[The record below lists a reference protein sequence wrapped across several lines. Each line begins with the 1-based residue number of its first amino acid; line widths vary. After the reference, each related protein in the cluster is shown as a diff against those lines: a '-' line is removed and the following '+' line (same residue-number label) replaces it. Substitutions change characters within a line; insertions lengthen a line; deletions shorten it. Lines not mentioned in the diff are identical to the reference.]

1 MKEKLQEYA
10 LVAEI
15 ISAIAI
21 VVSLIFVGFQVRQ
34 SAEQTA
40 VNSQA
45 VQASVREAMLQTEFN
60 LLLYAGDHNLMDIER
75 TQKGITPEQL
85 KTWHALQLAFFRARE
100 NAWVQHENGILDDAT
115 YYSYRDAF
123 IKNLAGKDLRFYWKI
138 VTTRYNLVPGFV
150 ADTNAEIKKHYGD
163 N

>member
-10 LVAEI
+10 LIAEI
-15 ISAIAI
+15 ISALAI
-21 VVSLIFVGFQVRQ
+21 VLSLIFVGLQVRQ

-45 VQASVREAMLQTEFN
+45 VQASVREAMMQTEFTM
-60 LLLYAGDHNLMDIER
+60 LLYSGDHDLMGEIA
-75 TQKGITPEQL
+75 TPGQNQP
-85 KTWHALQLAFFRARE
+85 WQALMVTFFRARE

-115 YYSYRDAF
+115 YLSYRDAF
-123 IKNLAGKDLRFYWKI
+123 IVNLGKKTMRDMWKQ
-138 VTTRYNLVPGFV
+138 VTTNYHLVPGFV
-150 ADTNAEIKKHYGD
+150 ADINAELKKRYGD